1 MKSILDPTFRYIPSI
16 HTDIARTFARVRREQ
31 LDVARAAAEADPV
44 EGDGP
49 EACEDWEDC
58 LVLLRADYGRAYLV
72 RLSGDPSSGSDYPR
86 IRSCDSQSAP

>member
-31 LDVARAAAEADPV
+31 LDATRAAAAVKADPV
-44 EGDGP
+44 EEDDP
-49 EACEDWEDC
+49 EACEDC
-58 LVLLRADYGRAYLV
+58 LVLLRADYGRSYLV

-86 IRSCDSQSAP
+86 IRSYDSRSAL